1 MLKAILLRKK
11 LADANGEL
19 AALTGKDYATR
30 ESELASAIDEATTPD
45 ERKAVEDAVN
55 AFETEKRD
63 DEKKAAELKESIA
76 EMEKELS
83 ELEAKVED
91 TAPDAEKD
99 DAGDVKAVE
108 PTDDNDAPDTT
119 TRTKENITMEK
130 RFKDMTTT
138 EKRDFCKREDVSAF
152 LTRVKESGLEKRA
165 ISGGAL
171 LIPEVVLPMLREVA
185 YKTSKLV
192 KYVAVK
198 PVKGVARQ
206 TVAGTIPEA
215 VWTEACGIL
224 NELSFSFNGVE
235 VDGYK
240 VGGFVPVCNALLA
253 DSDIDLMNAIIEGI
267 GAAIGIALDKAILY
281 GTGVKMPE
289 GIVTRLAQTAQ
300 PADYPT
306 TARPWVD
313 LHTSNIKTIAN
324 TVHGVDFFKALVDAI
339 ANAMQQ
345 TFIQVVNGILGIT
358 FALMHFGTDIDRVE
372 SAVQMTE
379 KGVDSME
386 TITLFYKDG
395 RMAVLTHSIYCRSD
409 RKGIIHGDKGYMVVE
424 NINNPQSLSVY
435 DTEDCLLASYD
446 FSDQISGY
454 EFEFRE
460 AVRQIRAGKIESD
473 SMPFGDTL
481 YVMDFMDSLRKDWG
495 MVYPQER

>member
-11 LADANGEL
+11 LADANSEL
-19 AALTGKDYATR
+19 AAITGKDYAAR
-30 ESELASAIDEATTPD
+30 ESELASAIEEAKTPD
-45 ERKAVEDAVN
+45 ERKAVEDAVS

-83 ELEAKVED
+83 ELEAKVEE
-91 TAPDAEKD
+91 TAPDADKD
-99 DAGDVKAVE
+99 DKGDVKAVE
-108 PTDDNDAPDTT
+108 PTDDNDAPDTN
-119 TRTKENITMEK
+119 TRTKEIIKMEK

-138 EKRDFCKREDVSAF
+138 EKRDFCKREDVSEF
-152 LTRVKESGLEKRA
+152 LKRVKESGLEKRA

-171 LIPEVVLPMLREVA
+171 LIPEVVLPMLREVT

-306 TARPWVD
+306 TARAWVD
-313 LHTSNIKTIAN
+313 LHTSNIKTIAS
-324 TVHGVDFFKALVDAI
+324 TATGVDFFMALVDAI
-339 ANAMQQ
+339 ANMKSRGYSNGVKFWTMNETTFAKVLRNSVSINANGVVSGTPLEYMPVVGGAIEVVGDNVIADNQIVGGYGDLYLLAERAGVEVQ
-345 TFIQVVNGILGIT
+345 YSEHAQFIQDNTVFKGTARYDGLPVIAEGFVAISIGGATPVTTAT
-358 FALMHFGTDIDRVE
+358 FAPDTSNSG
-372 SAVQMTE
+372 
-379 KGVDSME
+379 
-386 TITLFYKDG
+386 DG
-395 RMAVLTHSIYCRSD
+395 D
-409 RKGIIHGDKGYMVVE
+409 GEG
-424 NINNPQSLSVY
+424 
-435 DTEDCLLASYD
+435 
-446 FSDQISGY
+446 
-454 EFEFRE
+454 
-460 AVRQIRAGKIESD
+460 
-473 SMPFGDTL
+473 
-481 YVMDFMDSLRKDWG
+481 
-495 MVYPQER
+495 

>member
-55 AFETEKRD
+55 AFE
-63 DEKKAAELKESIA
+63 
-76 EMEKELS
+76 
-83 ELEAKVED
+83 
-91 TAPDAEKD
+91 
-99 DAGDVKAVE
+99 
-108 PTDDNDAPDTT
+108 
-119 TRTKENITMEK
+119 
-130 RFKDMTTT
+130 T

-224 NELSFSFNGVE
+224 NELAFSFNGVE

-253 DSDIDLMNAIIEGI
+253 DSDIDLMNAIIEGL

-324 TVHGVDFFKALVDAI
+324 SVHGVDFFKALVDAI
-339 ANAMQQ
+339 ANAKSKGYSNGVKFWTMNESTFAKVLRESVSINANGVVSGTPLEYMPVIGGAIEVVGDNVIADNQIVGGYGDLYLLAERAGVEVQ
-345 TFIQVVNGILGIT
+345 YSEHAQFIQDNTVFKGTARYDGLPVIAEGFVVIAIDGATAATSAT
-358 FALMHFGTDIDRVE
+358 FAPDTANSNGDN
-372 SAVQMTE
+372 
-379 KGVDSME
+379 
-386 TITLFYKDG
+386 DG
-395 RMAVLTHSIYCRSD
+395 E
-409 RKGIIHGDKGYMVVE
+409 G
-424 NINNPQSLSVY
+424 
-435 DTEDCLLASYD
+435 
-446 FSDQISGY
+446 
-454 EFEFRE
+454 
-460 AVRQIRAGKIESD
+460 
-473 SMPFGDTL
+473 
-481 YVMDFMDSLRKDWG
+481 
-495 MVYPQER
+495 

>member
-91 TAPDAEKD
+91 TAPDADKD
-99 DAGDVKAVE
+99 DKGEVKAVE

-171 LIPEVVLPMLREVA
+171 LIPEVMLPMLREVA

-192 KYVAVK
+192 KYVGVK
-198 PVKGVARQ
+198 SVKGVARQ

-215 VWTEACGIL
+215 VWTEMCGNL
-224 NELSFSFNGVE
+224 NELNFGFNGVE

-253 DSDIDLMNAIIEGI
+253 DNDVDLMNAIIEGL

-281 GTGVKMPE
+281 GTGIKMPE

-306 TARPWVD
+306 SARPWVD
-313 LHTSNIKTIAN
+313 LHTSNIKTIASSV
-324 TVHGVDFFKALVDAI
+324 TGVDFFKALVDAI
-339 ANAMQQ
+339 ANAKSRGYSNGVKFWTMNETTFAKVLRESVSINANGVVSGTPLEYMPVIGGAIEVVGDNIIADNQIVGGYGDLYLLAERQ
-345 TFIQVVNGILGIT
+345 GTEIAYSEHAQFIQDNTVFKGTARYDGLPVIAEGFVAIAIDGATAVTTAT
-358 FALMHFGTDIDRVE
+358 FAPDTANSG
-372 SAVQMTE
+372 
-379 KGVDSME
+379 
-386 TITLFYKDG
+386 DG
-395 RMAVLTHSIYCRSD
+395 D
-409 RKGIIHGDKGYMVVE
+409 GEG
-424 NINNPQSLSVY
+424 
-435 DTEDCLLASYD
+435 
-446 FSDQISGY
+446 
-454 EFEFRE
+454 
-460 AVRQIRAGKIESD
+460 
-473 SMPFGDTL
+473 
-481 YVMDFMDSLRKDWG
+481 
-495 MVYPQER
+495 

>member
-91 TAPDAEKD
+91 TAPDADKD

-108 PTDDNDAPDTT
+108 PTDDNDAPDTN
-119 TRTKENITMEK
+119 TRTKEIITMEK

-224 NELSFSFNGVE
+224 NELNFGFNGVE

-240 VGGFVPVCNALLA
+240 VGGFVPVCNALLQ

-313 LHTSNIKTIAN
+313 LHTSNIKTIAASA
-324 TVHGVDFFKALVDAI
+324 TGVDFFTALVDAI
-339 ANAMQQ
+339 ANAKSRGYSNGVKFWTMNETTFAKVLRNSVSINANGVVSGTPLEYMPVIGGAIEVVGDNVIADNQIVGGYGDLYLLAERAGVEVQ
-345 TFIQVVNGILGIT
+345 YSEHAQFIQDNTVFKGTARYDGLPVIAEGFVAIAIDGATAVTSAT
-358 FALMHFGTDIDRVE
+358 FAPDTANSNG
-372 SAVQMTE
+372 
-379 KGVDSME
+379 G
-386 TITLFYKDG
+386 DG
-395 RMAVLTHSIYCRSD
+395 E
-409 RKGIIHGDKGYMVVE
+409 GEG
-424 NINNPQSLSVY
+424 
-435 DTEDCLLASYD
+435 
-446 FSDQISGY
+446 
-454 EFEFRE
+454 
-460 AVRQIRAGKIESD
+460 
-473 SMPFGDTL
+473 
-481 YVMDFMDSLRKDWG
+481 
-495 MVYPQER
+495 

>member
-91 TAPDAEKD
+91 TAPDADKD
-99 DAGDVKAVE
+99 DKGDVKAVE

-119 TRTKENITMEK
+119 TRTKEIITMEK

-224 NELSFSFNGVE
+224 NELNFGFNGVE

-240 VGGFVPVCNALLA
+240 VGGFVPVCNALLQ

-313 LHTSNIKTIAN
+313 LHTSNIKTIAASAK
-324 TVHGVDFFKALVDAI
+324 GVDFFTALVDAI
-339 ANAMQQ
+339 ANAKSRGYSNGVKFWTMNETTFAKVLRNSVSINANGVVSGTPLEYMPVIGGAIEVVGDNVIADNQIVGGYGDLYLLAERAGVEVQ
-345 TFIQVVNGILGIT
+345 YSEHAQFIQDNTVFKGTARYDGLPVIAEGFVAIAIDGATAVTSAT
-358 FALMHFGTDIDRVE
+358 FAPDTANSNDD
-372 SAVQMTE
+372 
-379 KGVDSME
+379 
-386 TITLFYKDG
+386 DG
-395 RMAVLTHSIYCRSD
+395 E
-409 RKGIIHGDKGYMVVE
+409 G
-424 NINNPQSLSVY
+424 
-435 DTEDCLLASYD
+435 
-446 FSDQISGY
+446 
-454 EFEFRE
+454 
-460 AVRQIRAGKIESD
+460 
-473 SMPFGDTL
+473 
-481 YVMDFMDSLRKDWG
+481 
-495 MVYPQER
+495 

>member
-91 TAPDAEKD
+91 TAPDADKD
-99 DAGDVKAVE
+99 DKGEVKAVE

-171 LIPEVVLPMLREVA
+171 LIPEVVLPMMREVA

-198 PVKGVARQ
+198 SVKGVARQ

-253 DSDIDLMNAIIEGI
+253 DSDIDLMNAIIEGL

-289 GIVTRLAQTAQ
+289 GIVTRLAQTSQ
-300 PADYPT
+300 PADYPA
-306 TARPWVD
+306 TARAWVD

-324 TVHGVDFFKALVDAI
+324 SVHGVDFFKALVDAI
-339 ANAMQQ
+339 ANAKSKGYSNGVKFWTMNETTFAKVLRESVSINANGVVSGTPLEYMPIIGGAIEVVGDNIIGDNQIVGGYGDLYLLAERAGVEVQ
-345 TFIQVVNGILGIT
+345 YSEHAQFIQDNTVFKGTARYDGLPVIAEGFVAIAIDGDSVDTTAT
-358 FALMHFGTDIDRVE
+358 FAEDT
-372 SAVQMTE
+372 A
-379 KGVDSME
+379 
-386 TITLFYKDG
+386 
-395 RMAVLTHSIYCRSD
+395 
-409 RKGIIHGDKGYMVVE
+409 
-424 NINNPQSLSVY
+424 NP
-435 DTEDCLLASYD
+435 
-446 FSDQISGY
+446 
-454 EFEFRE
+454 
-460 AVRQIRAGKIESD
+460 
-473 SMPFGDTL
+473 
-481 YVMDFMDSLRKDWG
+481 
-495 MVYPQER
+495 

>member
-1 MLKAILLRKK
+1 
-11 LADANGEL
+11 
-19 AALTGKDYATR
+19 
-30 ESELASAIDEATTPD
+30 
-45 ERKAVEDAVN
+45 
-55 AFETEKRD
+55 
-63 DEKKAAELKESIA
+63 
-76 EMEKELS
+76 
-83 ELEAKVED
+83 
-91 TAPDAEKD
+91 
-99 DAGDVKAVE
+99 
-108 PTDDNDAPDTT
+108 
-119 TRTKENITMEK
+119 MEK

-138 EKRDFCKREDVSAF
+138 EKRDFCKREDVSEF
-152 LTRVKESGLEKRA
+152 LKRVKESGLEKRA

-306 TARPWVD
+306 TARAWVD
-313 LHTSNIKTIAN
+313 LHTSNIKTIAS
-324 TVHGVDFFKALVDAI
+324 TATGVDFFAALVDVIANMKSRGYSNGIKFWTMNETTFAKVLRNSVSINANGVVSGTPLEYMPVVGGAIEVVGDNVIADNQIVGGYGDLYLLAERAGVEVQYSEHAQFIQDNTVFKGTARYDGLPVIAEGFVAI
-339 ANAMQQ
+339 AIDGA
-345 TFIQVVNGILGIT
+345 TAATSAT
-358 FALMHFGTDIDRVE
+358 FAPDTANSG
-372 SAVQMTE
+372 
-379 KGVDSME
+379 
-386 TITLFYKDG
+386 DG
-395 RMAVLTHSIYCRSD
+395 E
-409 RKGIIHGDKGYMVVE
+409 G
-424 NINNPQSLSVY
+424 
-435 DTEDCLLASYD
+435 
-446 FSDQISGY
+446 
-454 EFEFRE
+454 
-460 AVRQIRAGKIESD
+460 
-473 SMPFGDTL
+473 
-481 YVMDFMDSLRKDWG
+481 
-495 MVYPQER
+495 

>member
-91 TAPDAEKD
+91 TAPDADKD
-99 DAGDVKAVE
+99 DKGDVKAVE

-119 TRTKENITMEK
+119 TRTKEIITMEK

-224 NELSFSFNGVE
+224 NELNFGFNGVE

-240 VGGFVPVCNALLA
+240 VGGFVPVCNALLQ

-306 TARPWVD
+306 TARPWAD
-313 LHTSNIKTIAN
+313 LHTSNIKTIAASA
-324 TVHGVDFFKALVDAI
+324 TGVDFFTALVDAI
-339 ANAMQQ
+339 ANAKSRGYSNGVKFWTMNETTFAKVLRNSVSINANGVVSGTPLEYMPVIGGAIEVVGDNVIADNQIVGGYGDLYLLAERAGVEVQ
-345 TFIQVVNGILGIT
+345 YSEHAQFIQDNTVFKGTARYDGLPVIAEGFVAIAIDGATAVTTAT
-358 FALMHFGTDIDRVE
+358 FAPDTANSG
-372 SAVQMTE
+372 
-379 KGVDSME
+379 
-386 TITLFYKDG
+386 DG
-395 RMAVLTHSIYCRSD
+395 D
-409 RKGIIHGDKGYMVVE
+409 GEG
-424 NINNPQSLSVY
+424 
-435 DTEDCLLASYD
+435 
-446 FSDQISGY
+446 
-454 EFEFRE
+454 
-460 AVRQIRAGKIESD
+460 
-473 SMPFGDTL
+473 
-481 YVMDFMDSLRKDWG
+481 
-495 MVYPQER
+495 

>member
-91 TAPDAEKD
+91 TAPDADKD
-99 DAGDVKAVE
+99 DKGDVKAVE

-119 TRTKENITMEK
+119 TRTKEIITMEK
-130 RFKDMTTT
+130 RFKDMTVT

-240 VGGFVPVCNALLA
+240 VGGFVPVCNALLQ

-306 TARPWVD
+306 TARPWAD
-313 LHTSNIKTIAN
+313 LHTSNIKTIAASA
-324 TVHGVDFFKALVDAI
+324 TGVDFFTALVDAI
-339 ANAMQQ
+339 ANAKSRGYSNGVKFWTMNETTFAKVLRNSVSINANGVVSGTPLEYMPVIGGAIEVVGDNVIADNQIVGGYGDLYLLAERAGVEVQ
-345 TFIQVVNGILGIT
+345 YSEHAQFIQDNTVFKGTARYDGLPVIAEGFVAIAIDGATAVTTAT
-358 FALMHFGTDIDRVE
+358 FAPDTANSG
-372 SAVQMTE
+372 
-379 KGVDSME
+379 
-386 TITLFYKDG
+386 DG
-395 RMAVLTHSIYCRSD
+395 D
-409 RKGIIHGDKGYMVVE
+409 GEG
-424 NINNPQSLSVY
+424 
-435 DTEDCLLASYD
+435 
-446 FSDQISGY
+446 
-454 EFEFRE
+454 
-460 AVRQIRAGKIESD
+460 
-473 SMPFGDTL
+473 
-481 YVMDFMDSLRKDWG
+481 
-495 MVYPQER
+495 

>member
-1 MLKAILLRKK
+1 MLKAILLRKR

-91 TAPDAEKD
+91 TTPDADKD
-99 DAGDVKAVE
+99 DKGDVKAVE

-119 TRTKENITMEK
+119 TRTKEFITMEK

-171 LIPEVVLPMLREVA
+171 LIPEVVLPMLREVT

-224 NELSFSFNGVE
+224 NELNFGFNGVE

-240 VGGFVPVCNALLA
+240 VGGFVPVCNALLQ

-313 LHTSNIKTIAN
+313 LHTSNIKTIAASA
-324 TVHGVDFFKALVDAI
+324 TGVDFFTALVDAI
-339 ANAMQQ
+339 ANAKSRGYSNGVKFWTMNETTFAKVLRNSVSINANGVVSGTPLEYMPVIGGAIEVVGDNVIADNQIVGGYGDLYLLAERAGVEVQ
-345 TFIQVVNGILGIT
+345 YSEHAQFIQDNTVFKGTARYDGLPVIAEGFVAIAIDGATAVTSAT
-358 FALMHFGTDIDRVE
+358 FAPDTANSNDD
-372 SAVQMTE
+372 
-379 KGVDSME
+379 
-386 TITLFYKDG
+386 DG
-395 RMAVLTHSIYCRSD
+395 E
-409 RKGIIHGDKGYMVVE
+409 G
-424 NINNPQSLSVY
+424 
-435 DTEDCLLASYD
+435 
-446 FSDQISGY
+446 
-454 EFEFRE
+454 
-460 AVRQIRAGKIESD
+460 
-473 SMPFGDTL
+473 
-481 YVMDFMDSLRKDWG
+481 
-495 MVYPQER
+495 

>member
-1 MLKAILLRKK
+1 MLKAILLRKR

-91 TAPDAEKD
+91 TAPDADKD
-99 DAGDVKAVE
+99 DKGDVKAVE

-119 TRTKENITMEK
+119 TRTKEIITMEK

-171 LIPEVVLPMLREVA
+171 LIPEVVLPMMREVA

-198 PVKGVARQ
+198 SVKGVARQ

-313 LHTSNIKTIAN
+313 LHTSNIKTIAASA
-324 TVHGVDFFKALVDAI
+324 TGVDFFTALVDAI
-339 ANAMQQ
+339 ANAKSRGYSNGVKFWTMNETTFAKVLRNSVSINANGVVSGTPLEYMPVIGGAIEVVGDNVIADNQIVGGYGDLYLLAERAGVEVQ
-345 TFIQVVNGILGIT
+345 YSEHAQFIQDNTVFKGTARYDGLPVIAEGFVAIAIDGATAVTTAT
-358 FALMHFGTDIDRVE
+358 FAPDTANSNGDN
-372 SAVQMTE
+372 
-379 KGVDSME
+379 
-386 TITLFYKDG
+386 DG
-395 RMAVLTHSIYCRSD
+395 E
-409 RKGIIHGDKGYMVVE
+409 G
-424 NINNPQSLSVY
+424 
-435 DTEDCLLASYD
+435 
-446 FSDQISGY
+446 
-454 EFEFRE
+454 
-460 AVRQIRAGKIESD
+460 
-473 SMPFGDTL
+473 
-481 YVMDFMDSLRKDWG
+481 
-495 MVYPQER
+495 